1 MNDCYDIIHAEELCA
16 LALAILHPWPISPED
31 AFGILHTGKK
41 RRILGGE
48 DIAYM
53 REVGYTWKEIIKI
66 TRRQNPRSTYRKYM
80 KRLKEKGAPNGTS
93 TKNEKGGG
101 Q

>member
-1 MNDCYDIIHAEELCA
+1 
-16 LALAILHPWPISPED
+16 
-31 AFGILHTGKK
+31 
-41 RRILGGE
+41 
-48 DIAYM
+48 M
-53 REVGYTWKEIIKI
+53 REAGYTWKEIIKI
-66 TRRQNPRSTYRKYM
+66 TRRRNPRSTYRKYM